1 MYDAPR
7 RAASLLLIIPV
18 AVLHGKAGLC
28 YHTAME
34 QRAQPKKRYLSA
46 GYLTS
51 RAVFYGTLLF
61 LIARVFTLFQL
72 FGDAYNRKQLN
83 QAPPDGFTFF
93 GIIGSL
99 VMIGVV
105 ALAFFL
111 LVQNRQ
117 KKLRIKKGNLYLLLN
132 ALFVAWGAVYAI
144 SYMEQMIRFFEFVYF
159 LDFITVITALIVPS
173 ALLQITDRNQGI
185 PRDAALYA
193 SAIAATSL
201 SVIATLIVVL
211 FLRGGYKD
219 TPFALV
225 RELIFRAG
233 LICFSLAGL
242 LKSLKIRAELPE
254 IVDAVVKAT
263 PKVKPEPKPAAP
275 KKKQIPGGKIECP
288 DCGKKSEPGTRFCPR
303 CGFDLTTPNLFDD
316 DETSIQEEPEEEPE
330 EAPEEEAIPPQ
341 PEPETPPMRND
352 ICARCGKHKPPF
364 LSTCPHCGFFPGDP
378 AEQQKK
384 EAPSQQQAA
393 RPQPDPLVESKQ
405 ERLCERC
412 GKRIPSGLA
421 TCPYC
426 GYHPDDARRPPE
438 PQRES
443 VPERLFD
450 DETEEETIFC
460 PHCDNESPKGTEI
473 CPHCG
478 HPFPQER
485 QTGRIQRQSQRMPRV
500 PDPKHLNEK
509 NSIDCPECGRR
520 YSAARSVCPY
530 CGYDL
535 YND

>member
-1 MYDAPR
+1 
-7 RAASLLLIIPV
+7 
-18 AVLHGKAGLC
+18 
-28 YHTAME
+28 ME

-72 FGDAYNRKQLN
+72 FGDAYSRKKLD

-93 GIIGSL
+93 GIVGSL
-99 VMIGVV
+99 IVIGVIG
-105 ALAFFL
+105 LAFFL
-111 LVQNRQ
+111 LIQNRQ
-117 KKLRIKKGNLYLLLN
+117 KKLRLKRGNLYLLLN
-132 ALFVAWGAVYAI
+132 ALFVAWGAIHAI
-144 SYMEQMIRFFEFVYF
+144 SYLEQMIRFFEFVYF
-159 LDFITVITALIVPS
+159 LDFITMITALIVPS
-173 ALLQITDRNQGI
+173 VLMQIADRNQGI
-185 PRDAALYA
+185 PRDAALFA

-201 SVIATLIVVL
+201 SVIATLIVVI

-233 LICFSLAGL
+233 LICFSVAGL
-242 LKSLKIRAELPE
+242 MKSIKIRAELPD
-254 IVDAVVKAT
+254 IVDAVVKAAAKAKAEQKADAPQQKGGL
-263 PKVKPEPKPAAP
+263 PKQRQKPN
-275 KKKQIPGGKIECP
+275 GKIECP
-288 DCGKKSEPGTRFCPR
+288 DCGKKSEPGTRICPR

-316 DETSIQEEPEEEPE
+316 ENSAEEAPE
-330 EAPEEEAIPPQ
+330 EAPEPEPEEDSPAAPPQ
-341 PEPETPPMRND
+341 PEAPPPRND

-364 LSTCPHCGFFPGDP
+364 LSTCPHCGYFPGDP
-378 AEQQKK
+378 AERKEP
-384 EAPSQQQAA
+384 EAPARQQAA
-393 RPQPDPLVESKQ
+393 RPQADAAAEPRQ
-405 ERLCERC
+405 ERRCEQC
-412 GKRIPSGLA
+412 GKRVPSGLA

-438 PQRES
+438 PPKES
-443 VPERLFD
+443 APERLFD
-450 DETEEETIFC
+450 EDEPEEETIFC
-460 PHCDNESPKGTEI
+460 PRCDHEVLNGTEV

-478 HPFPQER
+478 HPFHEER

-500 PDPKHLNEK
+500 PDPKHLNER

-520 YSAARSVCPY
+520 YSAARSICPY